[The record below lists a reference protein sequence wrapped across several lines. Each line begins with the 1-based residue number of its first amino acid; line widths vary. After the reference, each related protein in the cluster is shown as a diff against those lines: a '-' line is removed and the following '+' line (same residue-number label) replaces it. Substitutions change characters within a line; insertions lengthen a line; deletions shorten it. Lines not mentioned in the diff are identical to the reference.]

1 MDTSFLLCRLFAL
14 FQKNKMGI
22 ITAAVAVTAVGLGSA
37 VVVPLG
43 VAGLGFGAAGIAAG
57 STAAWMMSLGGG

>member
-22 ITAAVAVTAVGLGSA
+22 ITAAAAVTAVGLGSA
-37 VVVPLG
+37 VVVPLA